1 MKQFGP
7 YQIIS
12 ELGRGGMAVVYRALQ
27 PSVNR
32 IVALKVLPSSAEGDT
47 ESLRRFQ
54 REAET
59 AANLNHEN
67 IVKVWEAS
75 VDSPPYYIALEFLE
89 GGTLAERLQRG
100 PLALDEALT
109 IATKLCSAL
118 GHAHDRGVVHRDVK
132 PANIMFDS
140 AGRPVVTDFGI
151 ARTTDRTQLTAP
163 GSKFGT
169 PNYMSPEQAKGLP
182 ADCRTDVYSAGAV
195 LYEMLNGNP
204 PFAGDDPLPVM
215 YRIVNDEPTPPS
227 ALNPALPRTLDAL
240 IMRALDKDPRKRY
253 HTGSEM
259 AAALSSMARSTAV
272 VPPTVHVVTAPSPGM
287 PSSPPQ
293 TKRKR
298 KHRALL
304 LAASAAFAAAASG
317 IVYLAVREPA
327 ADVPPAGG
335 LRPARVQVAD
345 GWSSPQSYQ
354 DQETGDL
361 GAAPEALPTSLSS
374 DGSDS
379 PLPPDGD
386 EPQTDQADPV
396 EAADQGGAE
405 PTLPKVPTVIGKP
418 QDEAAK
424 ALNDAGFVA
433 RSTTA
438 ASTTVPKG
446 RVVSQQPAGDSDQAS
461 GATVSLIISSG
472 RPPQPASTPR
482 KAAPRAARRPPKST
496 QGGGST
502 TASGTSEKSPSPSS
516 GSQST
521 DREVLPP

>member
-32 IVALKVLPSSAEGDT
+32 IVALKVLPSSAEGDA

-182 ADCRTDVYSAGAV
+182 ANCQTDVYSAGAV

-240 IMRALDKDPRKRY
+240 IMRALEKDPRKRY

-287 PSSPPQ
+287 PPSLPQ

-317 IVYLAVREPA
+317 IVYLAVRERA

-335 LRPARVQVAD
+335 LRPARVEVAD
-345 GWSSPQSYQ
+345 GWSLPQPHQ
-354 DQETGDL
+354 NQETGDL
-361 GAAPEALPTSLSS
+361 GAALAGLPI
-374 DGSDS
+374 DGSDPHPS
-379 PLPPDGD
+379 PDGD
-386 EPQTDQADPV
+386 QPVQPETDQADPV
-396 EAADQGGAE
+396 EAGGQAAAE
-405 PTLPKVPTVIGKP
+405 PTRPKVPTVVGKP
-418 QDEAAK
+418 QYEAAK
-424 ALNDAGFVA
+424 ALNDVGFVA
-433 RSTTA
+433 RSTPA

-446 RVVSQQPAGDSDQAS
+446 HVVSQQPAGETEQAS
-461 GATVSLIISSG
+461 GATVSLVISSG
-472 RPPQPASTPR
+472 RPPQPVSTPR
-482 KAAPRAARRPPKST
+482 KTTPRLARRPPKST

-502 TASGTSEKSPSPSS
+502 TTSGTSEKSPSPSS
-516 GSQST
+516 GAQST

>member
-1 MKQFGP
+1 MEQFGP

-32 IVALKVLPSSAEGDT
+32 IVALKVLPSSAEGDA

-59 AANLNHEN
+59 AANLSHEN

-100 PLALDEALT
+100 PLALDEALA
-109 IATKLCSAL
+109 IAAKLCSAL

-132 PANIMFDS
+132 PANIMFDA

-151 ARTTDRTQLTAP
+151 ARATDRTQLTAP

-182 ADCRTDVYSAGAV
+182 ADFRTDVYSAAAV
-195 LYEMLNGNP
+195 LYEMITGNP

-259 AAALSSMARSTAV
+259 AAAVSSLARSTAV

-287 PSSPPQ
+287 PSSPRQ

-317 IVYLAVREPA
+317 IVYLAVRERA
-327 ADVPPAGG
+327 INLPPTGG
-335 LRPARVQVAD
+335 PRPARLEVAD
-345 GWSSPQSYQ
+345 GWSLPQSYR
-354 DQETGDL
+354 DQETGGL
-361 GAAPEALPTSLSS
+361 GAAPEALPTSPSN
-374 DGSDS
+374 DGSE
-379 PLPPDGD
+379 PQLPPDAD
-386 EPQTDQADPV
+386 RPQTDQADPG
-396 EAADQGGAE
+396 EAADGAAAE
-405 PTLPKVPTVIGKP
+405 PTLPKVPAVVGKP
-418 QDEAAK
+418 EQEAAK
-424 ALNDAGFVA
+424 ALTEAGFVA

-438 ASTTVPKG
+438 TSTTVAKG
-446 RVVSQQPAGDSDQAS
+446 HVVSQQPAGESDQAS
-461 GATVSLIISSG
+461 GATVSLVISSG
-472 RPPQPASTPR
+472 PPPQPASTPR
-482 KAAPRAARRPPKST
+482 KAAPRVARRATKPT
-496 QGGGST
+496 QGSSST
-502 TASGTSEKSPSPSS
+502 AAGDTSAKSPPP
-516 GSQST
+516 ST